1 MSTATDTL
9 PERAAQTEDVVYR
22 LTVEEYHQLIES
34 EVLVSGDPVELVEG
48 VLLYKMT
55 QKPRHPVCLWL
66 LQHHIA
72 PLVPE
77 GYYYHLEMAI
87 TLKDGEPEPDGAI
100 FRGNVTDYV
109 DHHPGPADVELVIE
123 VADASLRR
131 DRGIKLR
138 SYARA
143 GIATYWIVNLIDR
156 CVEVYRDPQA
166 TADPPA
172 YATQTIYRGADE
184 LPVVIA
190 GNTVG
195 CIAVAAVLP
204 PA

>member
-1 MSTATDTL
+1 MF
-9 PERAAQTEDVVYR
+9 YR
-22 LTVEEYHQLIES
+22 LTVEQYHQLIEA

-72 PLVPE
+72 PLVPN
-77 GYYYHLEMAI
+77 GFHYHTERAI
-87 TLKDGEPEPDGAI
+87 TLEDGEPEPDGAI
-100 FRGNVTDYV
+100 LRGSVMDFV

-131 DRGIKLR
+131 DRGTKLC

-143 GIATYWIVNLIDR
+143 GIACYWIVNLIDR
-156 CVEVYRDPQA
+156 CVEVYRDPQSA
-166 TADPPA
+166 AEPPT
-172 YATQTIYRGADE
+172 YGTQTIYREADE

-190 GNTVG
+190 SNTVG
-195 CIAVAAVLP
+195 CIAVAGGAAPGVTP
-204 PA
+204 PDFHGRLTFASVE